1 MHLITDNIQRLIA
14 LCRKQNIT
22 GYPESSK
29 RSPSASRVRALT
41 TKASK
46 VASALRARPKKR
58 ALTTKAS
65 KVASALR
72 ARPESEPSPPKQG
85 K

>member
-29 RSPSASRVRALT
+29 RSPSASP
-41 TKASK
+41 KEFN
-46 VASALRARPKKR
+46 PKK
-58 ALTTKAS
+58 ANESS
-65 KVASALR
+65 KRVL
-72 ARPESEPSPPKQG
+72 QNLNFG
-85 K
+85 